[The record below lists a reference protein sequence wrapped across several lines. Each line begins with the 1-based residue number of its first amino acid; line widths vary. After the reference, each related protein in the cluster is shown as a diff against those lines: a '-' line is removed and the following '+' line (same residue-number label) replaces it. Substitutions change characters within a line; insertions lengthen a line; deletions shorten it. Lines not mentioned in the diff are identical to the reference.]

1 MALLVEFLYLELVA
15 AGRADDVLQV
25 LGFLLLFDA
34 ILDLLLGSFH
44 VLAGRDGVLL
54 RGRHPVLLNAG
65 LVREVL
71 LTEVVE
77 VEVGFQ
83 IHSKAVQ

>member
-1 MALLVEFLYLELVA
+1 M
-15 AGRADDVLQV
+15 
-25 LGFLLLFDA
+25 
-34 ILDLLLGSFH
+34 
-44 VLAGRDGVLL
+44 